1 MLFSQDGADE
11 TPHGRPV
18 GKDTHYIGPAPYLLV
33 QALLGV
39 VGPHLLP
46 VGHREGGEGQDV
58 RSSLGQYRGGL
69 REPVSE
75 LIDHPVDLGVH
86 LLGGRLQTVRTMVAT
101 HGWARLG
108 YQNTSIIAMN

>member
-1 MLFSQDGADE
+1 MSESRLRQSFVERRECRREVSTPDRPFVVLFSQYSADE

-18 GKDTHYIGPAPYLLV
+18 GKDTHHIGPAPYLLV

-46 VGHREGGEGQDV
+46 VSHREGGEGQGV

-69 REPVSE
+69 GEPVSE
-75 LIDHPVDLGVH
+75 L
-86 LLGGRLQTVRTMVAT
+86 
-101 HGWARLG
+101 
-108 YQNTSIIAMN
+108 